1 MIISVA
7 KPFNYTT
14 QHTRDCV
21 VVHGSIKGLCAV
33 DMFIQI
39 AQISWG
45 DCSQTR
51 SFGIPVM
58 IIIATILS
66 AGIAIRDKS
75 RLRSETER
83 NWSVNYTERSR
94 KGFVLAYPSIEGFH
108 LCHDRYRGKEGRI
121 PGELASIACQCFT
134 TWPRIHIVGGRK
146 DG

>member
-14 QHTRDCV
+14 QQTRDCIL
-21 VVHGSIKGLCAV
+21 HGSIKGLCAV

-94 KGFVLAYPSIEGFH
+94 KGFVLTYPSIEGFH
-108 LCHDRYRGKEGRI
+108 LCHDR
-121 PGELASIACQCFT
+121 
-134 TWPRIHIVGGRK
+134 GRK
-146 DG
+146 GEFPGSWLRSPVSALQRGREYT